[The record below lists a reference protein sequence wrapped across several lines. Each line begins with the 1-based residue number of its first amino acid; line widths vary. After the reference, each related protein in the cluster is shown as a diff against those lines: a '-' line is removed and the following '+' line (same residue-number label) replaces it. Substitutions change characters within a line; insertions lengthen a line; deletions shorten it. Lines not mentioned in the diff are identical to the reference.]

1 MSMSRH
7 TRRYARCRCALE
19 SLLALTRRGEH
30 SARVST
36 RFVVASVLVLAAC
49 GQPRESGGAI
59 ASQEAQPPAVT
70 ATPPTSPPP
79 ISEPPSS
86 GGSIFIVSPQASE
99 IWSTYPASISPR
111 PLVLPWGL
119 IVEPKDGYPD
129 DASKQAVADGAID
142 GPDVLPASP
151 GVVNAMPIISAGE
164 ALAIL
169 RRGDGQQAQRIKVSA
184 VELGT
189 AEFVTDRGPATLPAW
204 LFTLPGTP
212 EPLAVIAV
220 ASPARFAAA
229 DTAPLGFAMK
239 GHVDASDT
247 AVTVSF
253 VGAAEGDGACTADYR
268 LDLIEHDTFVEA
280 STTTTRSGGGTCSAV
295 GYQRGATA
303 TLSRPLAG
311 RVLVDA
317 ATGAAVVVAN

>member
-1 MSMSRH
+1 M
-7 TRRYARCRCALE
+7 
-19 SLLALTRRGEH
+19 
-30 SARVST
+30 
-36 RFVVASVLVLAAC
+36 
-49 GQPRESGGAI
+49 
-59 ASQEAQPPAVT
+59 
-70 ATPPTSPPP
+70 
-79 ISEPPSS
+79 
-86 GGSIFIVSPQASE
+86 
-99 IWSTYPASISPR
+99 SISPR

-119 IVEPKDGYPD
+119 ILEPKDGYPD
-129 DASKQAVADGAID
+129 DLSKHAVAAGAID
-142 GPDVLPASP
+142 GPDALPPSP
-151 GVVNAMPIISAGE
+151 GVVDAMPITSADE
-164 ALAIL
+164 ALTIL
-169 RRGDGQQAQRIKVSA
+169 RRGNGQEAQRIKASA

-204 LFTLPGTP
+204 LFTFPGVA

-229 DTAPLGFAMK
+229 DTAPLGFAMT

-253 VGAAEGDGACTADYR
+253 VGAAEGDGDCTADYR

-280 STTTTRSGGGTCSAV
+280 STTMTRSGGGTCSAV
-295 GYQRGATA
+295 GYQREATA

>member
-1 MSMSRH
+1 M
-7 TRRYARCRCALE
+7 
-19 SLLALTRRGEH
+19 
-30 SARVST
+30 
-36 RFVVASVLVLAAC
+36 
-49 GQPRESGGAI
+49 
-59 ASQEAQPPAVT
+59 
-70 ATPPTSPPP
+70 
-79 ISEPPSS
+79 
-86 GGSIFIVSPQASE
+86 
-99 IWSTYPASISPR
+99 SISPR

-119 IVEPKDGYPD
+119 ILEPKDGYPD
-129 DASKQAVADGAID
+129 DLSKHAVAAGAID
-142 GPDVLPASP
+142 GPDALPPSP
-151 GVVNAMPIISAGE
+151 GVVDAMPITSADE
-164 ALAIL
+164 ALTIL
-169 RRGDGQQAQRIKVSA
+169 RRGNGQEAQRIKASA

-204 LFTLPGTP
+204 LFTFPGVA

-229 DTAPLGFAMK
+229 DTAPLGFAMT

-253 VGAAEGDGACTADYR
+253 VGAAEGDGDCTADYR

-280 STTTTRSGGGTCSAV
+280 STTMTRSGGGTCSAV
-295 GYQRGATA
+295 GYQREATA

-311 RVLVDA
+311 RVLVA